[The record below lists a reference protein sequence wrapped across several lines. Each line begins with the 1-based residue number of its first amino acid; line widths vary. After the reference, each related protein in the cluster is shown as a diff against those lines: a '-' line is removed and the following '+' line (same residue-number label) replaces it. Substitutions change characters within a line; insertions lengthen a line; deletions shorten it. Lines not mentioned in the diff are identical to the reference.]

1 MQAFDF
7 NSLLDCTRLQWG
19 RIRKISLI
27 NSLLQGNVGP
37 RPVRTELLRQ
47 PTSPVSTAQ
56 NVKPA
61 RRLARVP
68 PLSGLAQLHPRQ
80 PFAPACLEARL
91 LRRGDRSF
99 SSKW

>member
-47 PTSPVSTAQ
+47 ARSRSHGGLPSRRLY
-56 NVKPA
+56 A
-61 RRLARVP
+61 RRR
-68 PLSGLAQLHPRQ
+68 
-80 PFAPACLEARL
+80 
-91 LRRGDRSF
+91 
-99 SSKW
+99 